1 MVDNI
6 YQVIDDTVYS
16 VIKPQSLTKFNLPR
30 EVVHLPSYEADS
42 TVLIDKSVDSL
53 AFAITINTIPNT
65 DTKGNNAKYNE
76 LVEFIKEKEIKAASN
91 IGYNYKVIV
100 DYSVFDDENRESRA
114 VVVKSVDGKDLV
126 NLIPNPENNT
136 VDYRRVKLVE
146 TVFNFYVNQ
155 SYNHKIITGGAKEYT
170 IRINKVSVYQNLTDL
185 PDSHESNYNVA
196 LETDSKAVTYL
207 LTNHIKI
214 YESSLN
220 AVRFNE
226 VRTTM
231 KPNMLSMHIKV
242 IVGGFTDVFNNE
254 KLSENFKKG

>member
-1 MVDNI
+1 M
-6 YQVIDDTVYS
+6 
-16 VIKPQSLTKFNLPR
+16 
-30 EVVHLPSYEADS
+30 
-42 TVLIDKSVDSL
+42 
-53 AFAITINTIPNT
+53 
-65 DTKGNNAKYNE
+65 
-76 LVEFIKEKEIKAASN
+76 
-91 IGYNYKVIV
+91 IV

-155 SYNHKIITGGAKEYT
+155 SYNHKIITGGAKEYI

-196 LETDSKAVTYL
+196 LESDSKAVTYL